1 MLVDMEISFTSILFK
16 TFWKHSTYPIIIN
29 FFTVLLCT
37 FQAIYKGMFMLP
49 FCHIFDVKLTCPFL
63 SIVSNLRFVILWKC
77 SFEMSLLIWHNA
89 CFPLFPLSCNVVI
102 WQCSFWFIRCNT
114 LWITWCIILHW
125 FIYLCWCPCRIAIY
139 DSKILSRCPISFCN
153 NVSS

>member
-102 WQCSFWFIRCNT
+102 WQCEVFDS
-114 LWITWCIILHW
+114 LDVIL
-125 FIYLCWCPCRIAIY
+125 FGLRDALFYI
-139 DSKILSRCPISFCN
+139 DSSIC
-153 NVSS
+153 VGAHVG